1 MFARMPNE
9 HITTTTMKAA
19 AMNDKKK
26 ISKANKQKIYLN
38 YAFLWPFKYK
48 YFMKLYVMCMC

>member
-26 ISKANKQKIYLN
+26 YLKQINRKFI
-38 YAFLWPFKYK
+38 
-48 YFMKLYVMCMC
+48 